1 MHKKNLFN
9 ASFVSR
15 EFFIGDIAIGHKNP
29 IRIQSMT
36 STNTNDVDATIQQC
50 LRLINAGCEFIR
62 ITTPGLKE
70 VEALKNIHKKLR
82 GMGIK
87 TPIIADVHF
96 NPKIAEEA
104 ARFVEKVRI
113 NPGNYIDKNSSTKI
127 HFSDAEYK
135 YELKKIAINLEPLI
149 KICKANNT
157 AIRIGS
163 NHGSLSHRIT
173 SKYGDTPL
181 GMVESAME
189 FVKICEEFEFH
200 NIVLSMKSSNTKVM
214 VQANRLLI
222 NRMLEEGMNYPL
234 HLGVTEAGN
243 DIEGR
248 IKSAAGIGTLLEEGI
263 GDTIRVSLTEEPE
276 NEISVAKSIL
286 KKYDPLR
293 ITDRK
298 KSLYF
303 SKINP
308 FEYKRKIS
316 LANKK
321 IGGFNV
327 PIIVGEPNSKADY
340 STVEFEKL
348 SSQLIVL
355 LSSHTDNI
363 EKTKQKINT
372 LIEQN
377 SETPI
382 IIKRSYSNLSDDDFI
397 IRAAID
403 FASLQ
408 LDGLGD
414 GIWIKNDSYNGDL
427 TELSKQILQA
437 CGTRITS
444 TEYIACP
451 SCGRTQYDIQSALEK
466 VKTVTKHLVGLK
478 IAVMGCV
485 VNGPGEMADAHYG
498 YVGAGKGKVNLYK
511 SRALVKKGIPE
522 KNAIDELVQLIKMNG
537 DWLASK

>member
-1 MHKKNLFN
+1 
-9 ASFVSR
+9 
-15 EFFIGDIAIGHKNP
+15 
-29 IRIQSMT
+29 
-36 STNTNDVDATIQQC
+36 
-50 LRLINAGCEFIR
+50 
-62 ITTPGLKE
+62 
-70 VEALKNIHKKLR
+70 
-82 GMGIK
+82 MGIK
-87 TPIIADVHF
+87 TLIIADVHF
-96 NPKIAEEA
+96 NPKVAEEA

-113 NPGNYIDKNSSTKI
+113 NPGNYIDRNSSIKI
-127 HFSDAEYK
+127 HFSDAEY
-135 YELKKIAINLEPLI
+135 EHEVKKIAINLEPLI

-189 FVKICEEFEFH
+189 FVKICEGFQFH
-200 NIVLSMKSSNTKVM
+200 NIVLSMKSSNTKIM
-214 VQANRLLI
+214 VQANRLLV
-222 NRMLEEGMNYPL
+222 NRMLEEGMNYPF

-243 DIEGR
+243 GIEGR

-276 NEISVAKSIL
+276 NEIPIAKSIIN
-286 KKYDPLR
+286 KYSPLQ
-293 ITDRK
+293 ILDQN

-308 FEYKRKIS
+308 FEYSRKSS
-316 LANKK
+316 LAIGK
-321 IGGFNV
+321 IGGSNV
-327 PIIVGEPNSKADY
+327 PIVIGKSNSKADY
-340 STVEFEKL
+340 SSIEFEKL

-355 LSSHTDNI
+355 SSTQNDDIH
-363 EKTKQKINT
+363 KTKQKINS

-377 SETPI
+377 SKTPI
-382 IIKRSYSNLSDDDFI
+382 IIKRAYADLNETDFI

-414 GIWIKNDSYNGDL
+414 GIWIENDSIKGDL

-466 VKTVTKHLVGLK
+466 IKKATHHLIGLK

-511 SRALVKKGIPE
+511 SRALVKKGISE
-522 KNAIDELVQLIKMNG
+522 ENAIDELINLIKKNG
-537 DWLASK
+537 DWVATK